1 MDRKDKLQQLRDLR
15 SKGKTRLS
23 VYESVEKPQIFDSVS
38 EDFFHEVSKRRAMED
53 DFVVDDNGEGY
64 VAPLEDWVTH
74 YIKVR
79 MTTSVIFPCPK
90 KTKGKKKVK
99 L

>member
-1 MDRKDKLQQLRDLR
+1 MGRSDKLQELKTLR

-23 VYESVEKPQIFDSVS
+23 VYESVEQPQIFETVS

-64 VAPLEDWVTH
+64 VAPLEDWVNDF
-74 YIKVR
+74 I
-79 MTTSVIFPCPK
+79 M
-90 KTKGKKKVK
+90 
-99 L
+99 